1 MALPKVTQYVRN
13 VGKSIAF
20 TTIDIVKDN
29 SNGIN
34 EFASANNTV
43 FKEIYSSV
51 KNYKRT
57 VREAGRKLTKTKV
70 FEAVNVGIK
79 NLIEDAKTGNFYNEA
94 RLHELGGAA
103 LGLEMDDW
111 DWDDDYSI
119 SSSSST
125 SSSDPVADAVNA
137 SGISQ
142 NIAIAESA
150 GIMVENSQNNT
161 KLVLAEMATFSH
173 KMTIG
178 FGNVNT
184 SLEKV
189 GKYLENQLQTHLENS
204 KTYYENSLKIFQ
216 ESQAMLKELVEMQR
230 GIYAEKEKKKKEDIL
245 SESMTANGAIDFAG
259 YAKNLK
265 KNFNNIL
272 DETGLS
278 MFNMDMGEGTNPLLL
293 MAANPFSHILG
304 PIVNKAIS
312 SDFKK
317 SLKSFDKGLTSMFS
331 QFIAKMNTE
340 RQRTSGGIWEW
351 VGKLFG
357 INIDKKD
364 SINTSNYKKGPIPFD
379 GITKQVIVEVI
390 PGYLARIEAALTGKE
405 ERYYDT
411 HNGKWKLSSD
421 IKKELNQQ
429 TSNII
434 ASANYDIRSDLAPLI
449 NQLKAQNAE
458 TAKSFENSVDAMIN
472 RIFKDG
478 GDFRPN
484 VTSNSEFSGYKDAWK
499 YYGFKSEA
507 EFRTVMQYLS
517 KNTIRDIAQSN
528 MEARQRLS
536 RNFREHEENNG
547 IYRLLYN
554 DALTDRIVNQTTRDS
569 AGNIINGSSGTINTR
584 GTGILAA
591 SLDEHNK
598 NIFYYLQEILGI
610 MQGRNRNRNRNRKN
624 QNGVT
629 SRNRRSRNRQSTT
642 TSSTSENSGEATGT
656 DGEPPAGEEETD
668 QSNVFDW
675 DKAREN
681 REKEQEEKQKKKKE
695 DLKNWINEKF
705 GNSPVGKGIA
715 KLLNKAVNILDTP
728 MKYATKLLNKADEN
742 MFQLMFG
749 NNNYRNQVDENGEPI
764 TSVFDFM
771 VFKVKTTFKEASEW
785 IKKQFNSLAD
795 QIKKFFSPIWEKY
808 FKPVTDQAGDWFKQ
822 GFARAKEGLNRTIG
836 RGFRRTVGRE
846 TEEDR
851 TGRSPENNNPTDT
864 EIYLDRLANN
874 GVISVSDIFGTD
886 SVIPR
891 GAERPNSNN
900 DVELS
905 AAGRI
910 VTKRGLTMISPGEMI
925 IPATFNRN
933 EQNKM
938 LQAEKRDRNIITR
951 ALSGDI
957 NDISLNA
964 RGTIDQTQLRERLNR
979 IYNENMND
987 NMAQV
992 GAGGLLGA
1000 GAGLLTLGNPLLGA
1014 LAGAGLSIL
1023 KNSETFQNIV
1033 FGERA
1038 MDENGQKTG
1047 ERQGGVIPKKI
1058 IDIFK
1063 NYGSDIIDFGIAG
1076 GALGLLSPFGIL
1088 GTAAIGAGVGYLKNT
1103 DTFKTF
1109 LFGDG
1114 TFDNQGLVDKEKF
1127 DKAINFVKKA
1137 VPTMAVGAI
1146 GGALLGPFGLVG
1158 NAALGAGIGLLSTT
1172 SGFKEFLFGNADKK
1186 KRGLIHAIQDGV
1198 IKPATEQIAKL
1209 LIDFKNYAKK
1219 WILEPLKEFWTP
1231 VKQMMKN
1238 VVRDTFARVGDFLNK
1253 MFEKSLGVPIQD
1265 FLQEKVFKPLTKTL
1279 FTLIK
1284 VPYTMAKGVVAAPFQ
1299 LMKYAGRAMT
1309 TAQIQRGTATNM
1321 SAQQRLDDRRA
1332 HPIMH
1337 TSGLLSRF
1345 TGGLLGMDPQAALR
1359 NANEM
1364 RRQDEIM
1371 ANMSDEQIEALASM
1385 SDRKTIKKDLRNK
1398 LQTDREEMGLILSNF
1413 MNTVDESGESNYNK
1427 IARSSNGLF
1436 KGGQGF
1442 KLQKQISKA
1451 LAEGDL
1457 DGAKSIIKRIPGIS
1471 NDQKNSLISQ
1481 ISEKFT
1487 SYDDS
1492 RKRYQDSRINDAEFD
1507 SAIENLFGRRF
1518 SGEVDRR
1525 RMVDM
1530 LQTELKFRNK
1540 NKEETSEN
1548 SEKDNTDTSTPQGAI
1563 NQLAEDYRNR
1573 ADEQLDLLAR
1583 ISSTLIEIHMS
1594 NNDDNLSRTV
1604 SSFDGMNFTGLSYTG
1619 NRSERLKEY
1628 LRTNNPAIFRRLYG
1642 DEEALESHNER
1653 ELIDQN
1659 TGTISNA
1666 EAGSKEEADNR
1677 DIVEARDRVE
1687 EEETEET
1694 RETNNILT
1702 RIKEGILGKARKV
1715 KESIAEKMDVV
1726 RGGFGTLL
1734 SFLGVGG
1741 RFLGKFGKYAL
1752 LLGGASIFGHLTN
1765 WFKEKVWPMFSA
1777 GLFGK
1782 DVNGQTENLGLAYN
1796 IGQALNE
1803 PFMKIKD
1810 FLESE
1815 GGLQGLFLN
1824 KLLPKFL
1831 EGLQFTF
1838 DNVIAPATSAI
1849 IVALPKLL
1857 KGLASSLIKGIADG
1871 LAKLLG
1877 NIWPFGRDKDKDNGS
1892 ITNKTGKVVEA
1903 AVDTSDLD
1911 SIYPGSNNIYTD
1923 TKIDPKKYGIDNNY
1937 GVLDSSYTSSGDS
1950 QYSAYNGESSQYFN
1964 TGEGNKITSE
1974 SNSFLEAAGRNTVM
1988 GLAGLNSPMSKL
2000 FGAINKGSQFTR
2012 RIPFM
2017 GTASRIVGAGSRAAQ
2032 GVLDISNGFGK
2043 AVRSFGQSVA
2053 TAEDATRTAA
2063 KVTSKIGTAFEKL
2076 ANSKIIATIIK
2087 AIGKMTG
2094 GKVTQEAVALSFK
2107 KIGKKLAKTVVTSA
2121 PAKALGKIV
2130 SKLAA
2135 WPVWLAMCA
2144 VDFYTGYKDAYN
2156 ILGVSRD
2163 NYTCSFAEKIACG
2176 MVNMINQQLTLG
2188 LIPTSTIMDI
2198 IIEYIY
2204 PLCGLDAESLNA
2216 ARAAGDQIEDSL
2228 HELKEEKLQEEK
2240 KSLLNNIE
2248 DYYKKNGLNTND
2260 STVTTLIGNIENAQY
2275 AENARLNKYI
2285 LDRYTQDTY
2294 SELYSPS
2301 EEDEYISGD
2310 GRKSGRGRGRRLF
2323 GKNHAYQKDPRISG
2337 LPYGDSTMGES
2348 GCGPVAAANLVN
2360 KFTGGV
2366 SPLDAARYAES
2377 HGMTTPGGGTDMSF
2391 FNSFLGSQ
2399 GIPTTNTNSKAS
2411 ALNAIGQGNP
2421 VVMLGQD
2428 KKGGPGTPFGS
2439 NPHFI
2444 TATGMDR
2451 SGNIIVEDPDLP
2463 QSSVK
2468 YNKNKVMNSMISSVI
2483 AGKGRRLYG
2492 KGNIFNNAIGTMM
2505 NTGVSTIRGIT
2516 ADAIARMAES
2526 EQGVTET
2533 GDNVVKYSY
2542 AYYGHNNG
2550 GAAWCCIFVWWVF
2563 TMCGA
2568 RSSFFAA
2575 LPNTKAQRCQNLA
2588 DAFRNN
2594 NNPAGTW
2601 IPLEAMKRGDIKR
2614 GDVIFFH
2621 AKGGYS
2627 GTNHVGIV
2635 ISDAIQGAKGWQC
2648 DTIEGNSTPS
2658 NQINGGMVY
2667 KWTRYTDISRVNSS
2681 MEMYGAIRPN
2691 YPLAYN
2697 ASDVLDMSKY
2707 GGGNELRVSP
2717 EESSGVSGGFLGDS
2731 STGTTGGFFEQLAQA
2746 GRNMLG
2752 AMYGQDKVDLL
2763 FGNSSGTTSTTVSS
2777 SGYNSTGAV
2786 NPVDPSSLAGNSNAE
2801 KIYNY
2806 LRAMKYTPAGAAG
2819 IMGNLMAESG
2829 MNPQNLQNT
2838 YEKSF
2843 GLNDEQYTKAVDSG
2857 QWSKDKFIND
2867 KGGYGLAQ
2875 WTSPGRKQVL
2885 YESSVE
2891 KGMSVGDLNAQLPVL
2906 NSDLNNYPD
2915 LVKFLRSTN
2924 DVNTASDRVL
2934 KEFERPA
2941 VLNYDKRRELSNNVY
2956 AQYGGKGRGDYV
2968 SSTDMMNS
2976 YANYKPSVPSQP
2988 TVNMSVDRNT
2998 DSMSVISFLRT
3009 IIDVLIK
3016 ISENTALLK
3025 KVLEVLSDK
3034 FKIDIDT
3041 SDVDK
3046 AKLDAKASLN
3056 KLMSRSSNNN
3066 TNISKLINNKDS
3078 QYLINAMMAIASE

>member
-20 TTIDIVKDN
+20 TAIDVVKDN
-29 SNGIN
+29 SSGIKD
-34 EFASANNTV
+34 FASTNETV

-57 VREAGRKLTKTKV
+57 IREAGRKLTKTKV
-70 FEAVNVGIK
+70 FEAVNVGVK

-94 RLHELGGAA
+94 RVSEIGMSA
-103 LGLEMDDW
+103 LGLDMDDW
-111 DWDDDYSI
+111 DSWDDDSF
-119 SSSSST
+119 SSSSS
-125 SSSDPVADAVNA
+125 SSDESSHDPVADAVNA

-142 NIAIAESA
+142 NIAIAEST
-150 GIMVENSQNNT
+150 GVMVENSQNNT

-173 KMTIG
+173 KMVTG

-184 SLEKV
+184 GLEKV
-189 GKYLENQLQTHLENS
+189 SNYLENQLQTHLENS
-204 KTYYENSLKIFQ
+204 KTYYENSMKVFQ

-230 GIYAEKEKKKKEDIL
+230 GIYAEKEKKREESML
-245 SESMTANGAIDFAG
+245 EGSMTASGGIDMTG
-259 YAKNLK
+259 YFKNLK
-265 KNFNNIL
+265 KNFKGL
-272 DETGLS
+272 MDDTGLG
-278 MFNMDMGEGTNPLLL
+278 MFDMDLGEGSNPLLL
-293 MAANPFSHILG
+293 MAANPFSYILT
-304 PIVNKAIS
+304 PMVNKLLS

-317 SLKSFDKGLTSMFS
+317 AIRSFDKGFTSLFS
-331 QFIAKMNTE
+331 QAIARMNTA
-340 RQRTSGGIWEW
+340 RDKSGGGIWEW

-357 INIDKKD
+357 IEIDKKD
-364 SINTSNYKKGPIPFD
+364 SINVSNYKKGPVPFD
-379 GITKQVIVEVI
+379 GITKQTIVEVI

-405 ERYYDT
+405 ERYYDS
-411 HNGKWKLSSD
+411 HSGKWKLSSD
-421 IKKELNQQ
+421 IKKELDNE
-429 TSNII
+429 I
-434 ASANYDIRSDLAPLI
+434 ASTIGNANYDIRSDLTPLI
-449 NQLKAQNAE
+449 QQLKLQNEEA
-458 TAKSFENSVDAMIN
+458 AKAMEQSMNTMIN
-472 RIFKDG
+472 RVFKDG

-484 VTSNSEFSGYKDAWK
+484 ASANSEFTGYKEAWK
-499 YYGFKSEA
+499 YYGFRNEE
-507 EFRTVMQYLS
+507 EFKTAMRYLS
-517 KNTIRDIAQSN
+517 RDTIRGIAQNN
-528 MEARQRLS
+528 MEARQKLT

-547 IYRLLYN
+547 LYRMLYN
-554 DALTDRIVNQTTRDS
+554 NALSDRIVNQTTRDS
-569 AGNIINGSSGTINTR
+569 AGNIINGSNGTVNTK
-584 GTGILAA
+584 GSGILAA

-610 MQGRNRNRNRNRKN
+610 MKGQRRRDTQENISENARQIRNRFR
-624 QNGVT
+624 
-629 SRNRRSRNRQSTT
+629 RNRQRSTP
-642 TSSTSENSGEATGT
+642 SSSSESREATGT
-656 DGEPPAGEEETD
+656 DGEPPAEAEGGERE
-668 QSNVFDW
+668 SSIFDTQINW
-675 DKAREN
+675 EAVREQ
-681 REKEQEEKQKKKKE
+681 REKEQEEKRKKYE
-695 DLKNWINEKF
+695 TRFKNWINDKF
-705 GNSPVGKGIA
+705 GDSPVGKAIS
-715 KLLNKAVNILDTP
+715 KLLGKAVDILDTP

-742 MFQLMFG
+742 MFQMMFG
-749 NNNYRNQVDENGEPI
+749 DNDYRNQVDENGAPI
-764 TSVFDFM
+764 TSIFGYI
-771 VFKVKTTFKEASEW
+771 VFKVKSTFKEASEW
-785 IKKQFNSLAD
+785 IKKQFSSLGT
-795 QIKKFFSPIWEKY
+795 QIKNFFKPIWDKY
-808 FKPVTDQAGDWFKQ
+808 FKPVEGEAGNMFQQ
-822 GFARAKEGLNRTIG
+822 GFNRVKGGLNRTIG
-836 RGFRRTVGRE
+836 RGFRRLMGRE
-846 TEEDR
+846 TEED
-851 TGRSPENNNPTDT
+851 
-864 EIYLDRLANN
+864 IAARLQNGDVVTADDVANAQ
-874 GVISVSDIFGTD
+874 T
-886 SVIPR
+886 
-891 GAERPNSNN
+891 
-900 DVELS
+900 S
-905 AAGRI
+905 AAGRV

-925 IPATFNRN
+925 IPATFNRT

-938 LQAEKRDRNIITR
+938 LQAERRDRDIISR
-951 ALSGDI
+951 ALGGDTNSI
-957 NDISLNA
+957 ALNA
-964 RGTIDQTQLRERLNR
+964 RGTINNNELRERLDT
-979 IYNENMND
+979 IYRENMNG
-987 NMAQV
+987 NVAQV

-1000 GAGLLTLGNPLLGA
+1000 GAGLLTMGNPLLGA

-1033 FGERA
+1033 FGEDIL
-1038 MDENGQKTG
+1038 DENGQKTG
-1047 ERQGGVIPKKI
+1047 ERQGGLISKKI
-1058 IDIFK
+1058 LDIFK
-1063 NYGSDIIDFGIAG
+1063 ENGSDILDYGIAG
-1076 GALGLLSPFGIL
+1076 GAIGLLSPFGIL

-1103 DTFKTF
+1103 DAFQTFM
-1109 LFGDG
+1109 FGDG
-1114 TFDNQGLVDKEKF
+1114 TFDNQGLIDRDKF
-1127 DKAINFVKKA
+1127 NSAINHIKKA
-1137 VPTMAVGAI
+1137 VPAMAVGAV
-1146 GGALLGPFGLVG
+1146 GGALLGPFGLIG

-1172 SGFKEFLFGNADKK
+1172 SGFKEFLFGDSEKK
-1186 KRGLIHAIQDGV
+1186 KRGLLHAIRDG
-1198 IKPATEQIAKL
+1198 ILRPATEEITKIVAS
-1209 LIDFKNYAKK
+1209 FKDYAKE
-1219 WILEPLKEFWTP
+1219 WILKPLKHFWDP
-1231 VKQMMKN
+1231 VKQMFRN
-1238 VVRDTFARVGDFLNK
+1238 IVVSTFTRVGDFLNN
-1253 MFEKSLGVPIQD
+1253 MFERALGTPIHD
-1265 FLQEKVFKPLTKTL
+1265 FLQEKVFRPITKL
-1279 FTLIK
+1279 MFGIAKIPINL
-1284 VPYTMAKGVVAAPFQ
+1284 AKGAIGVPMKLLEGAGDQ
-1299 LMKYAGRAMT
+1299 LRM
-1309 TAQIQRGTATNM
+1309 AQIQRGTATNM
-1321 SAQQRLDDRRA
+1321 SARQRLQFRDDHRIRNGAGIFARA
-1332 HPIMH
+1332 L
-1337 TSGLLSRF
+1337 TQGSR
-1345 TGGLLGMDPQAALR
+1345 AA
-1359 NANEM
+1359 EM
-1364 RRQDEIM
+1364 REQDEVIAGM
-1371 ANMSDEQIEALASM
+1371 TRQQIEDFLALTDNTRAS
-1385 SDRKTIKKDLRNK
+1385 RRV
-1398 LQTDREEMGLILSNF
+1398 LQGDFRREKENMGQILSQF
-1413 MNTVDESGESNYNK
+1413 MNTEIAGTSNFTRLREANGINGSTIERRIQEFLVDGDMDGAREFIKSLRGIDNSQKQSLIES
-1427 IARSSNGLF
+1427 IARNYGN
-1436 KGGQGF
+1436 
-1442 KLQKQISKA
+1442 
-1451 LAEGDL
+1451 L
-1457 DGAKSIIKRIPGIS
+1457 DMARRRA
-1471 NDQKNSLISQ
+1471 N
-1481 ISEKFT
+1481 
-1487 SYDDS
+1487 Y
-1492 RKRYQDSRINDAEFD
+1492 
-1507 SAIENLFGRRF
+1507 ENLNRDQVNDEVARMLGRRVKNNF
-1518 SGEVDRR
+1518 DMTNVRA
-1525 RMVDM
+1525 M
-1530 LQTELKFRNK
+1530 LQTELKSRGSEVT
-1540 NKEETSEN
+1540 EEENGQAQSDGTQTAVESFQAKYEERTQAQLEILSRISLSMGRMAEAIVNRDANARFSAILGTNVSTTEFGNFGTELRYIRPTLNTSEN
-1548 SEKDNTDTSTPQGAI
+1548 
-1563 NQLAEDYRNR
+1563 
-1573 ADEQLDLLAR
+1573 
-1583 ISSTLIEIHMS
+1583 
-1594 NNDDNLSRTV
+1594 NNEN
-1604 SSFDGMNFTGLSYTG
+1604 
-1619 NRSERLKEY
+1619 
-1628 LRTNNPAIFRRLYG
+1628 
-1642 DEEALESHNER
+1642 EEEVV
-1653 ELIDQN
+1653 DQN
-1659 TGTISNA
+1659 TGNVTNA
-1666 EAGSKEEADNR
+1666 EAGSKEEADNEDNR
-1677 DIVEARDRVE
+1677 EAINNIE
-1687 EEETEET
+1687 ERETEATE
-1694 RETNNILT
+1694 ETNNILT

-1877 NIWPFGRDKDKDNGS
+1877 NIWPFGKDKDNGS
-1892 ITNKTGKVVEA
+1892 ITDKTGKVVEA

-1950 QYSAYNGESSQYFN
+1950 QYSAYN
-1964 TGEGNKITSE
+1964 GEGNKITSE

-2275 AENARLNKYI
+2275 AEDARLNKYI

-2360 KFTGGV
+2360 KFNGGV

-2516 ADAIARMAES
+2516 ADTIARMAES

-2621 AKGGYS
+2621 AKGGHS

-2667 KWTRYTDISRVNSS
+2667 KWTRYADISRVNSS

-2786 NPVDPSSLAGNSNAE
+2786 SPVDPSSLAGNSNAE

-2976 YANYKPSVPSQP
+2976 YTNYKTSVPSQP

>member
-1 MALPKVTQYVRN
+1 MALPKVTQYIRN

-20 TTIDIVKDN
+20 TAIDAVKDN
-29 SNGIN
+29 ANGIN
-34 EFASANNTV
+34 EFASANETI
-43 FKEIYSSV
+43 FKEVYSGV
-51 KNYKRT
+51 KNYRRT
-57 VREAGRKLTKTKV
+57 VRDAGRKLTKSKV
-70 FEAVNVGIK
+70 FEAVNAGVK

-111 DWDDDYSI
+111 DWDDDDYSI
-119 SSSSST
+119 SSSSDDSPAP
-125 SSSDPVADAVNA
+125 DPVASAVNA

-142 NIAIAESA
+142 NVAIAQST

-161 KLVLAEMATFSH
+161 KLILAELGTFSDR
-173 KMTIG
+173 MSSG
-178 FGNVNT
+178 FGTVYTGINKVNN
-184 SLEKV
+184 
-189 GKYLENQLQTHLENS
+189 YLENQLQSHLENS

-230 GIYAEKEKKKKEDIL
+230 GIYAEKEKKKKEDML
-245 SESMTANGAIDFAG
+245 SESMTANGGIDFAG

-293 MAANPFSHILG
+293 MAANPFSYILG
-304 PIVNKAIS
+304 PMVNKALS

-317 SLKSFDKGLTSMFS
+317 SLKSFDKGITSMFS
-331 QFIAKMNTE
+331 QIIAKMNTA
-340 RQRTSGGIWEW
+340 RSKSGGGIWEW

-357 INIDKKD
+357 IEIDKKD
-364 SINTSNYKKGPIPFD
+364 SINTANYKKGPVPFD
-379 GITKQVIVEVI
+379 GITKQTIVEVI

-405 ERYYDT
+405 ERYYDA

-429 TSNII
+429 TSSII

-449 NQLKAQNAE
+449 NQLKEQNAE
-458 TAKSFENSVDAMIN
+458 AAKSFESSVDAMIN

-484 VTSNSEFSGYKDAWK
+484 VTANSEFSGYKDAWK

-507 EFRTVMQYLS
+507 EFRTAMQYLS
-517 KNTIRDIAQSN
+517 RNTIRDIAQNN

-536 RNFREHEENNG
+536 RNFRDHEENNG

-554 DALTDRIVNQTTRDS
+554 DALSDRIVNQNTRDS
-569 AGNIINGSSGTINTR
+569 AGNIINGSSGTVNTR
-584 GTGILAA
+584 GTGLLAS

-610 MQGRNRNRNRNRKN
+610 MKYRRTPPKKAQGTINGTDNGRRVNVRNRAH
-624 QNGVT
+624 
-629 SRNRRSRNRQSTT
+629 
-642 TSSTSENSGEATGT
+642 STSADSIASEATGT
-656 DGEPPAGEEETD
+656 DGEPPSDEEAERD
-668 QSNVFDW
+668 RVFNW
-675 DKAREN
+675 DKVKKDK
-681 REKEQEEKQKKKKE
+681 EKEQEEKRKKKQQ
-695 DLKNWINEKF
+695 DLKDWIDGKF
-705 GNSPVGKGIA
+705 GDSPVGQGIA

-749 NNNYRNQVDENGEPI
+749 NNSYRNQVDENGEPI

-771 VFKVKTTFKEASEW
+771 VYKVKTTFKEASEW

-808 FKPVTDQAGDWFKQ
+808 FKPVKDQAGDLFKQ
-822 GFARAKEGLNRTIG
+822 GFNRAKQGLNRTFG
-836 RGFRRTVGRE
+836 RGFRKLMGRE

-851 TGRSPENNNPTDT
+851 TGVAPEYTGPSDA
-864 EIYLDRLANN
+864 EIYLNRMANN
-874 GVISVSDIFGTD
+874 GVVSLSDIFNMGD
-886 SVIPR
+886 ELIPR
-891 GAERPNSNN
+891 GAEKPEKQNSNN
-900 DVELS
+900 VELS
-905 AAGRI
+905 AAGRL

-938 LQAEKRDRNIITR
+938 LQAEKRDRDLITK
-951 ALSGDI
+951 ALSVK
-957 NDISLNA
+957 NISLNA
-964 RGTIDQTQLRERLNR
+964 RGTVVDQAQLRERLNR
-979 IYNENMND
+979 IYQENMSG

-1023 KNSETFQNIV
+1023 KNSETFQNII

-1047 ERQGGVIPKKI
+1047 DRQGGVIPKKV

-1063 NYGSDIIDFGIAG
+1063 SYGSDIIDFGIAG
-1076 GALGLLSPFGIL
+1076 GALGLISPFGIL

-1114 TFDNQGLVDKEKF
+1114 TFDNQGLVDKEEF
-1127 DKAINFVKKA
+1127 DKAVGFVKKA
-1137 VPTMAVGAI
+1137 VPAMAVGAV

-1172 SGFKEFLFGNADKK
+1172 SGFKEFLFGNKDKK
-1186 KRGLIHAIQDGV
+1186 KRGLVHAIQDG
-1198 IKPATEQIAKL
+1198 ILKPATEQIAKL

-1219 WILEPLKEFWTP
+1219 WILEPLKEFWSP
-1231 VKQMMKN
+1231 VKQMMQN
-1238 VVRDTFARVGDFLNK
+1238 VISSTFTRVGDFLNK
-1253 MFEKSLGVPIQD
+1253 MFEKSIGVPIQD
-1265 FLQEKVFKPLTKTL
+1265 FLQEKVFKPITKTL
-1279 FTLIK
+1279 FTILK
-1284 VPYTMAKGVVAAPFQ
+1284 APYTLAKGVVAAPFQ
-1299 LMKYAGRAMT
+1299 VLKYAGRAMT

-1321 SAQQRLDDRRA
+1321 HAQERLDHGA
-1332 HPIMH
+1332 VHPVMH
-1337 TSGLLSRF
+1337 TSGLLGRF
-1345 TGGLLGMDPQAALR
+1345 IGGSLGRTPQEALAK
-1359 NANEM
+1359 ANEM
-1364 RRQDEIM
+1364 RRQDEMI
-1371 ANMSDEQIEALASM
+1371 ANMSDEQVAEFAALSA
-1385 SDRKTIKKDLRNK
+1385 DRKTIKKDLANK
-1398 LQTDREEMGLILSNF
+1398 LKTDREEMGNIISNF
-1413 MNTVDESGESNYNK
+1413 MNTADESGESNYDK

-1457 DGAKSIIKRIPGIS
+1457 DGAKSIIKRMSGIS
-1471 NDQKNSLISQ
+1471 DDQKNSLISQ
-1481 ISEKFT
+1481 INEKFT

-1492 RKRYQDSRINDAEFD
+1492 RRRYQDSRINDEELRAQLSQFFGREIKD
-1507 SAIENLFGRRF
+1507 SKDFENLKRMFVTEDKYRK
-1518 SGEVDRR
+1518 GEA
-1525 RMVDM
+1525 
-1530 LQTELKFRNK
+1530 EKAAK
-1540 NKEETSEN
+1540 S
-1548 SEKDNTDTSTPQGAI
+1548 SEKEDTDTSTPQGAV
-1563 NQLAEDYRNR
+1563 NQLAEDYRKR
-1573 ADEQLDLLAR
+1573 ADEQLDLLAQ
-1583 ISSTLIEIHMS
+1583 INSTLISIHMG
-1594 NNDDNLSRTV
+1594 NNDDSLSRTM
-1604 SSFDGMNFTGLSYTG
+1604 SNFDGFTGLVSTEDR
-1619 NRSERLKEY
+1619 NERLKEY
-1628 LRTNNPAIFRRLYG
+1628 IRTINPTLFERLYG
-1642 DEEALESHNER
+1642 EKETNDKKAT
-1653 ELIDQN
+1653 DQN
-1659 TGTISNA
+1659 TGTVTNA

-1702 RIKEGILGKARKV
+1702 KIKEGIIGKTRKV
-1715 KESIAEKMDVV
+1715 KESIADKM
-1726 RGGFGTLL
+1726 GLAHEGFGKLL
-1734 SFLGVGG
+1734 GFLGLGG
-1741 RFLGKFGKYAL
+1741 RYLGKFGKYAL
-1752 LLGGASIFGHLTN
+1752 MLGGVSIFGHLTN

-1777 GLFGK
+1777 GLFGR
-1782 DVNGQTENLGLAYN
+1782 DVNGQTENLGLAYS
-1796 IGQALNE
+1796 IGQALNG
-1803 PFMKIKD
+1803 PFMKIKEY
-1810 FLESE
+1810 LESE

-1824 KLLPKFL
+1824 KLLPRFL
-1831 EGLQFTF
+1831 EGLQFTV
-1838 DNVIAPATSAI
+1838 DNVVAPATQAI
-1849 IVALPKLL
+1849 LVALPDIL
-1857 KGLASSLIKGIADG
+1857 KGLAKSLVKGIGDA
-1871 LAKLLG
+1871 LASVLG
-1877 NIWPFGRDKDKDNGS
+1877 SIWPFGNKDKKEKERGFVVSNGTQ
-1892 ITNKTGKVVEA
+1892 I
-1903 AVDTSDLD
+1903 DTSALD
-1911 SIYPGSNNIYTD
+1911 SVYPTTTNSNVD
-1923 TKIDPKKYGIDNNY
+1923 LSKYGVTAGYGSTFDYLDDNAAAANGY
-1937 GVLDSSYTSSGDS
+1937 AKAMSVVDGTSNS
-1950 QYSAYNGESSQYFN
+1950 SSQKLVIQQ
-1964 TGEGNKITSE
+1964 GNKIESD
-1974 SNSFLEAAGRNTVM
+1974 SNSFVGAMGRNAVM
-1988 GLAGLNSPMSKL
+1988 GLAGLNSPMSKV

-2012 RIPFM
+2012 RIPFL
-2017 GTASRIVGAGSRAAQ
+2017 GTASRVVGAGAKGAQ
-2032 GVLDISNGFGK
+2032 GLLDISNGFGK
-2043 AVRSFGQSVA
+2043 GIRNFGKAVA

-2063 KVTSKIGTAFEKL
+2063 KVTSKVATAFEKL
-2076 ANSKIIATIIK
+2076 ANSKVATLIIK
-2087 AIGKMTG
+2087 AISKMTG
-2094 GKVTQEAVALSFK
+2094 GKVTQEAVALAFK
-2107 KIGKKLAKTVVTSA
+2107 KIGKSLGKKLVNGVA
-2121 PAKALGKIV
+2121 AKALGKIAA
-2130 SKLAA
+2130 KLAA
-2135 WPVWLAMCA
+2135 WPIWIAMCV
-2144 VDFYTGYKDAYN
+2144 VDFGIGYKDAYS
-2156 ILGVSRD
+2156 ILGVSKG
-2163 NYTCSFAEKIACG
+2163 NYTCSFAERVACG
-2176 MVNMINQQLTLG
+2176 LVNLINQQLSLG

-2198 IIEYIY
+2198 IIEHIY
-2204 PLCGLDAESLNA
+2204 PLFGLDKDSLMA
-2216 ARAAGDQIEDSL
+2216 ARAAGDQIVDGID
-2228 HELKEEKLQEEK
+2228 ELKEQEFKEK
-2240 KSLLNNIE
+2240 KQNLVDNIEKYYQTNGLLGDTVNGLTNNIANSSTKGE
-2248 DYYKKNGLNTND
+2248 LFVNNYIWGQFKNEAGSEAMVDSNMQDYG
-2260 STVTTLIGNIENAQY
+2260 A
-2275 AENARLNKYI
+2275 
-2285 LDRYTQDTY
+2285 
-2294 SELYSPS
+2294 
-2301 EEDEYISGD
+2301 D
-2310 GRKSGRGRGRRLF
+2310 GRHGSGRGRRLF
-2323 GKNHAYQKDPRISG
+2323 GRGHTYQKDPRISG

-2360 KFTGGV
+2360 KFNGGV
-2366 SPLDAARYAES
+2366 SPLDAAAYAES

-2451 SGNIIVEDPDLP
+2451 SGNIIIEDPDLP

-2492 KGNIFNNAIGTMM
+2492 KGNIMNNAIGSMM
-2505 NTGVSTIRGIT
+2505 NAGVNTMRGIT
-2516 ADAIARMAES
+2516 ADSIARMAES

-2533 GDNVVKYSY
+2533 GDNIVKYSY
-2542 AYYGHNNG
+2542 AYYGHNKG

-2575 LPNTKAQRCQNLA
+2575 LPNKKAQRCQNLA
-2588 DAFRNN
+2588 DAFKNN

-2621 AKGGYS
+2621 SKTGHS

-2648 DTIEGNSTPS
+2648 DTIEGNSTPN

-2667 KWTRYTDISRVNSS
+2667 KWTRYADISRVNSS

-2717 EESSGVSGGFLGDS
+2717 EESSGISGGLLGED

-2746 GRNMLG
+2746 GRSMLG
-2752 AMYGQDKVDLL
+2752 AMYGQDKVDML
-2763 FGNSSGTTSTTVSS
+2763 FGNSTGTTSTMSS

-2786 NPVDPSSLAGNSNAE
+2786 NPVDPASLTGNSNAE

-2829 MNPQNLQNT
+2829 MNPQNLQNS

-2867 KGGYGLAQ
+2867 SGGYGLAQ

-2915 LVKFLRSTN
+2915 LVKFLRSTD

-2934 KEFERPA
+2934 KEFERPK
-2941 VLNYDKRRELSNNVY
+2941 VLNYDKRREMSNNVY
-2956 AQYGGKGRGDYV
+2956 AQFGGKGRGDYV
-2968 SSTDMMNS
+2968 SSTDMMN
-2976 YANYKPSVPSQP
+2976 NYSEYNSNYSKPA
-2988 TVNMSVDRNT
+2988 VNMTVDRNT
-2998 DSMSVISFLRT
+2998 DSISVISFLKT

-3041 SDVDK
+3041 SDVDQ